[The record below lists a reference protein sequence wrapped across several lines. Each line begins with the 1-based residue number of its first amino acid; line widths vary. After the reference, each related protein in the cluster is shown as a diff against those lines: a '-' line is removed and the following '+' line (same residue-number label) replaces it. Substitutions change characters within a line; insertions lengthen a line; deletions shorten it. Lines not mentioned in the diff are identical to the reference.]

1 MTSMRR
7 SFTVLCFAMLLILLA
22 CAAGCT
28 TNSPAPPTQAITSI
42 PSTPA
47 PAGTASTAAATT
59 AAGID
64 TTVSVHFNDY
74 ACLDMQKALGVDY
87 LYPDEKYTIWV
98 STPGSGTITPNLL
111 VLDVND
117 NTKLLSVKPVW
128 DSVQKTWTYE
138 GLVPLAKLIDITT
151 PQSKSI
157 TIKNQGHYFICI
169 DDRKEVGVSDAIYQ
183 VPVKVTRA

>member
-1 MTSMRR
+1 MLTGRVRDLHKNPLKPQDIYIISQIMTSMRR
-7 SFTVLCFAMLLILLA
+7 FFTFLSIALILILLA
-22 CAAGCT
+22 CVAGCT
-28 TNSPAPPTQAITSI
+28 TSTPSPSTQAITTI
-42 PSTPA
+42 PSTPV
-47 PAGTASTAAATT
+47 PAGTSSTTEVTAAA
-59 AAGID
+59 GVD

-74 ACLDMQKALGVDY
+74 SCLDMQKALGVDY
-87 LYPDEKYTIWV
+87 LYPDEKYTVWV

-151 PQSKSI
+151 P
-157 TIKNQGHYFICI
+157 
-169 DDRKEVGVSDAIYQ
+169 
-183 VPVKVTRA
+183 